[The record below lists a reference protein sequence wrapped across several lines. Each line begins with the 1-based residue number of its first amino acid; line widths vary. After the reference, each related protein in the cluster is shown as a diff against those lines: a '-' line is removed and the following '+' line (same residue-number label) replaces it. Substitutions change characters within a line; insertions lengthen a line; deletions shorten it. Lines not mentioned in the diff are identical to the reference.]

1 MDSPLDPD
9 IVQHAMKVERA
20 ADQADP
26 QNGYT
31 PATEVRSLKP
41 WTMFALAAGVAVV
54 LWLGTWHWQMMMT
67 AVLLVTLTLGPLLR
81 WWTAHRAVCPL
92 DHVLASYLL
101 GLFVLSTVSTI
112 MGLTFGMLAAAIV
125 SPIGWVAG
133 QAAWRL
139 EIIVDGIARWSA
151 FCLVEEMWLLYAL
164 RMFRRRRQHRF
175 VENSN
180 RAQRAYALYGAA
192 VAVGYAATQCI
203 LLACVVTAHMDG
215 HTVFQRGHAD
225 EGVVTASETG
235 GLLFLSL
242 CFAWFL
248 LPLRL
253 LASHLNALDLER
265 CPDLATDTNPCLPLG
280 NSVQG
285 EEAPVGV
292 SCSKRLSHMW
302 EIIKWPWA
310 LRSAHY
316 IQFTTFFWLLGMPI
330 TLGNIVA
337 WLIVT
342 FIFWAGIMYA
352 ALWRIG
358 VVERALGQNGA
369 AVYSA
374 NDDVTMRSLYGFALL
389 DDEEPERVAHA
400 GSLAPD
406 DNGAMI

>member
-1 MDSPLDPD
+1 
-9 IVQHAMKVERA
+9 
-20 ADQADP
+20 
-26 QNGYT
+26 
-31 PATEVRSLKP
+31 
-41 WTMFALAAGVAVV
+41 MFALAAGVAVV

-81 WWTAHRAVCPL
+81 WWNHHKAVCPL

-215 HTVFQRGHAD
+215 HTV
-225 EGVVTASETG
+225 
-235 GLLFLSL
+235 
-242 CFAWFL
+242 
-248 LPLRL
+248 
-253 LASHLNALDLER
+253 
-265 CPDLATDTNPCLPLG
+265 
-280 NSVQG
+280 
-285 EEAPVGV
+285 
-292 SCSKRLSHMW
+292 CSQCHK
-302 EIIKWPWA
+302 
-310 LRSAHY
+310 
-316 IQFTTFFWLLGMPI
+316 
-330 TLGNIVA
+330 
-337 WLIVT
+337 
-342 FIFWAGIMYA
+342 
-352 ALWRIG
+352 
-358 VVERALGQNGA
+358 
-369 AVYSA
+369 
-374 NDDVTMRSLYGFALL
+374 
-389 DDEEPERVAHA
+389 
-400 GSLAPD
+400 
-406 DNGAMI
+406 